1 MGFFS
6 TKPKKVIKTKRMSRR
21 RPRDDD
27 YDEYDDDEYLPSSAD
42 YSSSSS
48 DYLSEFKEGIDEIS
62 SMFREDTGKS
72 SEKFA
77 QLAIAFANF
86 NQYRNSTF
94 DDMVGGGMSERSA
107 DKKLRS
113 TIVKAGVCDM
123 ISDIMN
129 YRVEKKRR
137 RRS

>member
-6 TKPKKVIKTKRMSRR
+6 SKPKKVIKTKRLVRR

-27 YDEYDDDEYLPSSAD
+27 DDDYDIDEYLPSSND

-48 DYLSEFKEGIDEIS
+48 DYLSEFKEGISEIS
-62 SMFREDTGKS
+62 NMFSNDDEKS

-77 QLAIAFANF
+77 QLAIALANF

-94 DDMVGGGMSERSA
+94 DEMVEGGMSSSRA

-113 TIVKAGVCDM
+113 IIVKAGVCDM
-123 ISDIMN
+123 INDIMN
-129 YRVEKKRR
+129 YRAEKKRR